1 MDYNQLMIYIY
12 IYTYQLLGGELPTDP
27 KVILLGFFGG
37 IFLGFFRV
45 ITHQGELTY
54 WVMSLQYQPEFR

>member
-54 WVMSLQYQPEFR
+54 